1 MVAAFVDDLVD
12 DSAGRGYDEWRLN
25 ACQSAKEG
33 ELRVMPDVI
42 LVCVGVLLIAHLV
55 GLALL
60 LRNQRWM
67 SWPAESRQK
76 STSDVAVSVIVPAR
90 NEAEDIE
97 QCLRSLL
104 AQDHGNLKVIAVNDH
119 SDDDTPQIIDRIAAE
134 DSRLVVIHDPPLQ
147 PGWLGKHNA
156 MQTALEHV
164 SSELVLLT
172 DADVKFEPSCIS
184 AAVAEL
190 EKRQLDLLTLYP
202 QFQFVSF
209 CETMLLP
216 IYVSGAAIM
225 LSPAVENPKSRHA
238 MAVGAFILVRADRLK
253 EIGGFGPIKTAILD
267 DVCLAQVFKS
277 NGYAIG
283 VRSAPDLMHLRFFK
297 NNRHAFWGVTKHLL
311 GYVQRCI
318 WLAPILAILPLLMY
332 GTLLFGL
339 VYGIIHGR
347 VLLAGLSSLTLAI
360 HYTALL
366 LSRPGNRFNAIKALL
381 FPCMSIQFAAACF
394 RAIYLYVARGRF
406 QWRGRDTRIRGAAM
420 SLNDHRTANSLI
432 DTNSK
437 ITTR

>member
-1 MVAAFVDDLVD
+1 MKVAGFAGNLVD
-12 DSAGRGYDEWRLN
+12 DSAGRSYDEWRLN
-25 ACQSAKEG
+25 AGRSAKEG

-104 AQDHGNLKVIAVNDH
+104 TQDHSNLKVICVNDH
-119 SDDDTPQIIDRIAAE
+119 SDDETPQIDDRVAAE

-156 MQTALEHV
+156 MQAALEHV

-172 DADVKFEPSCIS
+172 DADVMFEPTCIS
-184 AAVAEL
+184 TAVAEL
-190 EKRQLDLLTLYP
+190 EKHQLDLLSLYP
-202 QFQFVSF
+202 QFEFVSF

-216 IYVSGAAIM
+216 IYVGGAALL

-238 MAVGAFILVRADRLK
+238 MAVGAFILVRAKRLN
-253 EIGGFGPIKTAILD
+253 EIGGFEPIKAAILD
-267 DVCLAQVFKS
+267 DVCLAQTFKKH
-277 NGYAIG
+277 GYAIG
-283 VRSAPDLMHLRFFK
+283 LRSAPDLMHLRFFK
-297 NNRHAFWGVTKHLL
+297 NNRHAFFGVTKHLL
-311 GYVQRCI
+311 GAVQPCI
-318 WLAPILAILPLLMY
+318 WLAPVLAIVPLLMY
-332 GTLLFGL
+332 GTLLYG
-339 VYGIIHGR
+339 VIHGIINGPT
-347 VLLAGLSSLTLAI
+347 LLAELSFLTLAI

-394 RAIYLYVARGRF
+394 RAIYLYLARGRF
-406 QWRGRDTRIRGAAM
+406 QWRGRDTRIREAR
-420 SLNDHRTANSLI
+420 DV
-432 DTNSK
+432 
-437 ITTR
+437 TT